1 MCQVDI
7 LPLVP
12 YNAERPK
19 AVKSQNGK
27 EVHGNPHQNMGK
39 PHQSARSRRQ
49 KLHFIPFRFLRLQSR
64 GNRFSLEN
72 PPSLRGTRERKT
84 KDQSSKH
91 GHAVRNLFRGPAATQ
106 RLHSRWRLRRL
117 TDEQVSGCGGER
129 RKERSRAELSPPQA
143 AEAEWAEFLPTTTRG
158 GECRDFPGGSP
169 AIDDSADAPP
179 CLGRTRDTVYKYAG
193 DRKTEE
199 P

>member
-91 GHAVRNLFRGPAATQ
+91 GHAVRNSFRGPAATQ

-117 TDEQVSGCGGER
+117 TDIAYPLRVNDWLKPGMTSPRRSQTGAGACRLGVFLFSLSLAWWENRSGLLVLPLHKILER
-129 RKERSRAELSPPQA
+129 LPPFWSLS
-143 AEAEWAEFLPTTTRG
+143 L
-158 GECRDFPGGSP
+158 
-169 AIDDSADAPP
+169 
-179 CLGRTRDTVYKYAG
+179 TV
-193 DRKTEE
+193 
-199 P
+199 